1 MWKKRPKLPKFSFPK
16 GTKSQPE
23 SIDRH
28 YPSLEVAHILTIEI
42 VEYSQ
47 SLSKIEQAD
56 RIRTLQEI
64 VRSTPEFERGEFAR
78 DMSCRITDGGMSLI
92 FFREI
97 LGPIRCAAEIGFL
110 LKKESRFHVRMGV
123 HSGPVSVVK
132 QSDGSL
138 KISGEG
144 VVTAQRVMHCGDAD
158 HVLLSETVVD
168 MTFGSIPWSNSF
180 FKLGALPLKS
190 GRLADIYNFY
200 TREVGNPNR
209 PLKFLQFEQEDAR
222 RAKRYDWLRSVGG
235 GFWNGTR
242 ALAIFAAFGIVGWFG
257 IPKAQIY
264 LESHPLP
271 FSFSSP
277 FGQPEPTRKNKSD
290 LSAKPNS
297 NRKFRKQA
305 YAKVS
310 NSPRRVKSH
319 PDQVNRIAPESESQD
334 IDAPKSPAI
343 ELGKPLDETQSE
355 AGANEKIYQYNM
367 ILSIPEDNQK
377 SRLVKVTCLDSR
389 GLQPTVLEAN
399 FSEGERIPMQFEGAG
414 KEVTLRV
421 YFNDKL
427 AKQWRITASD
437 RNASAPLELR

>member
-1 MWKKRPKLPKFSFPK
+1 MLSKFSLP
-16 GTKSQPE
+16 GGSKSQPE
-23 SIDRH
+23 SIDRQ
-28 YPSLEVAHILTIEI
+28 YPSLEVAHILAIEI

-56 RIRTLQEI
+56 RIRTLQEV
-64 VRSTPEFERGEFAR
+64 VRSTPEFVRGEFAR

-110 LKKESRFHVRMGV
+110 LKRESRFHVRMGV

-138 KISGEG
+138 NISGEG
-144 VVTAQRVMHCGDAD
+144 VVAAQRVMHCGDAD
-158 HVLLSETVVD
+158 HVLLSETVVE
-168 MTFGSIPWSNSF
+168 MTAGSAPWYNSF

-190 GRLADIYNFY
+190 GRLLVIYNFY

-209 PLKFLQFEQEDAR
+209 PLKFLQFEQEDAL
-222 RAKRYDWLRSVGG
+222 RAKRSDWFRCVGG

-242 ALAIFAAFGIVGWFG
+242 AFALLGAFGLAGWFG
-257 IPKAQIY
+257 IPKAQTY
-264 LESHPLP
+264 LASHPLS
-271 FSFSSP
+271 FSFP
-277 FGQPEPTRKNKSD
+277 FAQPEPAKTQKSN
-290 LSAKPNS
+290 LNVKRNA
-297 NRKFRKQA
+297 NRKSRKQTHS
-305 YAKVS
+305 KVS
-310 NSPRRVKSH
+310 HSPRRAKSLH
-319 PDQVNRIAPESESQD
+319 DQVNRIAPESDFQD
-334 IDAPKSPAI
+334 TGVPKSPAI
-343 ELGKPLDETQSE
+343 EPGKPMDETQSE
-355 AGANEKIYQYNM
+355 AGANEKICQYNM

-377 SRLVKVTCLDSR
+377 SRVVKVTCLDSR

-399 FSEGERIPMQFEGAG
+399 FSEGERIPLQFEGAG

-427 AKQWRITASD
+427 AKEWRIPASD
-437 RNASAPLELR
+437 RNSSSPQELR

>member
-1 MWKKRPKLPKFSFPK
+1 MLPKFSLPR
-16 GTKSQPE
+16 GLKSQPE
-23 SIDRH
+23 SIDRQ
-28 YPSLEVAHILTIEI
+28 YSSLEVAHILTIEI

-56 RIRTLQEI
+56 RIRTLQEF
-64 VRSTPEFERGEFAR
+64 VRSTPEFVRGEFAR

-110 LKKESRFHVRMGV
+110 MKKESRFHIRMGV
-123 HSGPVSVVK
+123 HSGPVSVVT

-158 HVLLSETVVD
+158 HVLLSETLVE
-168 MTFGSIPWSNSF
+168 MTSGSVPWSNCF

-209 PLKFLQFEQEDAR
+209 PLKFQQFEQEGAR
-222 RAKRYDWLRSVGG
+222 RAKRSDWLRSVGG

-242 ALAIFAAFGIVGWFG
+242 ALAIFAAFGTAGWIG
-257 IPKAQIY
+257 IPKAQTY
-264 LESHPLP
+264 LASHPLSI
-271 FSFSSP
+271 SFSPP
-277 FGQPEPTRKNKSD
+277 FGQPEPTRKLKSD
-290 LSAKPNS
+290 LNAKRNS

-305 YAKVS
+305 YAKIF
-310 NSPRRVKSH
+310 NAPRRVKSH
-319 PDQVNRIAPESESQD
+319 SGQVNRIAPESQE
-334 IDAPKSPAI
+334 INAPNSPAI
-343 ELGKPLDETQSE
+343 ELGKPMAETQNE
-355 AGANEKIYQYNM
+355 AGANEKVYQYNM

-377 SRLVKVTCLDSR
+377 SRVVKVTCLDSR

-427 AKQWRITASD
+427 AKEWRISASD
-437 RNASAPLELR
+437 RNSFVHQELR